1 MNSLHL
7 KEIRLLLCGKR
18 GAPTT
23 LCSPS
28 LSRSSKTSINHK
40 AVRPPAPWMV
50 TQDLLMHASFLS
62 RKIQKLSKQNI
73 VQKRHANIFNLS
85 QNSVSRACVYNMY
98 LRFCDGFGA
107 TKKRE
112 LNRGNAIASGR
123 TSQQ

>member
-23 LCSPS
+23 LVSPS

-73 VQKRHANIFNLS
+73 VQKRHANIFNFS
-85 QNSVSRACVYNMY
+85 QNSGACLCVLHVSEILWWFWR
-98 LRFCDGFGA
+98 D
-107 TKKRE
+107 KKRE